1 MNKNTKLL
9 ILIIF
14 ISFPLKTFSETNL
27 TPWNFK
33 ITTNDDLIYAGDTNI
48 ALVKDILI
56 EKKIVGKN
64 QMNNLLRS
72 LDSKKIIYIFSKTQ
86 SQNAI
91 NANTQLDSSFMP
103 SNETEIQKLC
113 KDLNSRFNSMV
124 KVKLQLSKCN
134 LEFYKGKISSGKFK
148 DNVDQKIKSILFYG
162 HQISKYNR
170 NQLQY
175 YIRHSNKLTTFT
187 LGCVIGE
194 CDKMH
199 KELIEII
206 DSIEFV

>member
-1 MNKNTKLL
+1 MIKNLKLL
-9 ILIIF
+9 LFIIL
-14 ISFPLKTFSETNL
+14 ISFPLKTYSETNL

-33 ITTNDDLIYAGDTNI
+33 ITTNEDLIYAGDTNI
-48 ALVKDILI
+48 LLLKDILI
-56 EKKIVGKN
+56 EKNIVEKN
-64 QMNNLLRS
+64 QINNLIRA
-72 LDSKKIIYIFSKTQ
+72 LDSKKMIYIFSKTQ
-86 SQNAI
+86 TQNAI
-91 NANTQLDSSFMP
+91 NANTQLDSSFMS

-113 KDLNSRFNSMV
+113 KDLNSKFNSMV
-124 KVKLQLSKCN
+124 NTKLQLTKCN
-134 LEFYKGKISSGKFK
+134 LDFYRGKISSGKFK
-148 DNVDQKIKSILFYG
+148 DNVDQKIKSILFYE
-162 HQISKYNR
+162 HEIPKYNR

-187 LGCVIGE
+187 LGCTIGE

>member
-1 MNKNTKLL
+1 MIKNIKLL
-9 ILIIF
+9 FLIIF
-14 ISFPLKTFSETNL
+14 LLFPLKTYSETNL
-27 TPWNFK
+27 TPWDFK

-48 ALVKDILI
+48 ALIKDILI
-56 EKKIVGKN
+56 EKNIVGKN

-72 LDSKKIIYIFSKTQ
+72 LDSKKLIYIFSKTQ
-86 SQNAI
+86 TQNAI

-103 SNETEIQKLC
+103 SNDDEIQNLC
-113 KDLNSRFNSMV
+113 KDLNSKFNSMV
-124 KVKLQLSKCN
+124 KVKLKLSKCN

-148 DNVDQKIKSILFYG
+148 DNLDQKIKSILFYG
-162 HQISKYNR
+162 HEISKYNR

-175 YIRHSNKLTTFT
+175 YIRYSNKLTTFT
-187 LGCVIGE
+187 LGCTIGE

-199 KELIEII
+199 KELIKII